1 MSTHPPRARADR
13 LLAIACLGLTTA
25 CASFEAPSRYSRIDS
40 RLHIVPVLAARTSF
54 EADRAPAASDS
65 SGTSESDDNNDNN
78 DNNDNGTSGKRV
90 TATHAVLWTGIVLAS
105 LGGAGLLGFGATGLA
120 TDRKLRRG
128 YDEDGLSHEEQDTL
142 IKRGEAMNTATIIS
156 ASVGLLG
163 ALIAVTAYG
172 VEYTKCGRLAPK
184 RRRCDER

>member
-1 MSTHPPRARADR
+1 MSTHPRTRAGRV
-13 LLAIACLGLTTA
+13 LAVACLGLTTA
-25 CASFEAPSRYSRIDS
+25 CASFEAPGRYSLIDS
-40 RLHIVPVLAARTSF
+40 RLHIVPVLAARTSI
-54 EADRAPAASDS
+54 ETDSEPAAS
-65 SGTSESDDNNDNN
+65 ESDTREDTGN
-78 DNNDNGTSGKRV
+78 SGKRV
-90 TATHAVLWTGIVLAS
+90 TATHAVLWTGVVLAS

-120 TDRKLRRG
+120 SDRKLSRG
-128 YDEDGLSHEEQDTL
+128 YEEDGLTHEEQDTL